1 MMILK
6 ALHSLQAVYFLKYIL
21 KVKVWI
27 FFFLNVTS
35 ILVFENELRKIVWKV
50 TR

>member
-21 KVKVWI
+21 KVKVLM
-27 FFFLNVTS
+27 FFFNVTS
-35 ILVFENELRKIVWKV
+35 VLVFENELRKIVWKV